1 MCSCCATS
9 AAVERSQAVEAAL
22 RALAD
27 PARALPMR
35 AYMKDQFPFLGIAA
49 PARRAAVAALGPW
62 KPDAKALW
70 ANTSALWALPEREFR
85 YTAIDLLAR
94 HVKQLTLNDVPTLLQ
109 WAQADPWWDTVD
121 SLAGVVGDVI
131 RLALPHQPQAQ
142 ACMDQAACHASLWVR
157 RVALLHQLGWKQ
169 QTDVPRLQG
178 YILRMANEPDFFIR
192 KAMGWAL
199 RDLARTQPETVAT
212 FVQAHRHQL
221 SALTVR
227 EATKHL
233 APRH

>member
-9 AAVERSQAVEAAL
+9 ADAERAQAIGVAL
-22 RALAD
+22 RALAN
-27 PARALPMR
+27 PVRAVPMR
-35 AYMKDQFPFLGIAA
+35 AYMKEQFPFLGIAA
-49 PARRAAVAALGPW
+49 PARRAAVAALAPW
-62 KPDAKALW
+62 KPGAEALW
-70 ANTSALWALPEREFR
+70 ANASALWALPEREFR

-94 HVKQLTLNDVPTLLQ
+94 HVKQLTLDDVPTLLQ
-109 WAQADPWWDTVD
+109 WAQTDPWWDTVD

-142 ACMDQAACHASLWVR
+142 ACMDQAACHPSLWVR
-157 RVALLHQLGWKQ
+157 RVALLHQLGWRQ
-169 QTDVPRLQG
+169 QTDVRRLQT
-178 YILRMANEPDFFIR
+178 YILCRVDDPEFFIR

-199 RDLARTQPETVAT
+199 RDLARTQPETVVA

-227 EATKHL
+227 EATKHM
-233 APRH
+233 AF